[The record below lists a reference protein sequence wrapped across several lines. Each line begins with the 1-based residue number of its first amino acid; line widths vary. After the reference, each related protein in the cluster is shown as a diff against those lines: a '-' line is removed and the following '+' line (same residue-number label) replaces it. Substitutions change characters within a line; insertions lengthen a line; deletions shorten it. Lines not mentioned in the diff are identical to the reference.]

1 MEAAV
6 FDVNGIKSYQFNVK
20 DSEIVAYHM
29 CLGNISKDFTNDNIK
44 KIALNGYV
52 YNFSVSYNAADK
64 CNIINIHKYL
74 MVKNDI
80 K

>member
-6 FDVNGIKSYQFNVK
+6 FYVNGIKIYQFNVK

-44 KIALNGYV
+44 KIKWV
-52 YNFSVSYNAADK
+52 CVQFFSQLQ
-64 CNIINIHKYL
+64 CC
-74 MVKNDI
+74 
-80 K
+80 

>member
-1 MEAAV
+1 
-6 FDVNGIKSYQFNVK
+6 
-20 DSEIVAYHM
+20 M